1 MSKNFELLQQAEIN
15 VDAPSVAYGRPDSLS
30 VGRIKTN
37 KGGYRRGTKLED
49 KIAGEESYKLVQN
62 VFLLRREAA
71 PRVVVF
77 AGIDSGNG
85 CSAICAQTAHI
96 LAVQRLGT
104 VCVVDSNLRS
114 PTLPELYGV
123 GNHYGLTDSL
133 LKQGAIREFAK
144 VVGPDNLWLL
154 SCGSRAN
161 ESQTLLNSD
170 MMKRRILELRKA
182 FDYVLID
189 CPPLNIYADAIS
201 IGQMADGLVII
212 LEANVTRRE
221 TAARV
226 TENVRAAQINI
237 LGAVLNKRTYPIPA
251 SIYNRL

>member
-71 PRVVVF
+71 PRVV
-77 AGIDSGNG
+77 
-85 CSAICAQTAHI
+85 
-96 LAVQRLGT
+96 GT